1 MKITQIPTTG
11 DQMVN
16 NRTEILNEAIEL
28 INGERN
34 STYGDPLDDFLTTA
48 TFWQTYITRTI
59 EARGGLDIKPH
70 DVAVMMNL
78 LKTARISW
86 SPEKRDHWADLAGYT
101 GCGWDCVV
109 RQDD

>member
-1 MKITQIPTTG
+1 MASKE
-11 DQMVN
+11 N
-16 NRTEILNEAIEL
+16 NRTDILNEAIKL

-34 STYGDPLDDFLTTA
+34 STYGDPLDDFATTA
-48 TFWQTYITRTI
+48 GMWNIYVQRII
-59 EARGGLDIKPH
+59 EARGTLDIKPH

-78 LKTARISW
+78 LKISRISW

-109 RQDD
+109 RQDG